1 MQISGIRN
9 YQQNRKQK
17 PSFSA
22 IYFSTENCKPA
33 AKEILDCFQ
42 KRGMLFNGLTREG
55 KKIQVITTKY
65 NSTEEKNKVADLIS
79 HVQDLETI
87 PGQGA
92 KRFID
97 RFNKY
102 NGN

>member
-1 MQISGIRN
+1 MQINGIRN

-17 PSFSA
+17 TSFSA
-22 IYFSTENCKPA
+22 IHFSVESCKPS
-33 AKEILDCFQ
+33 AKEILDHFQ
-42 KRGMLFNGLTREG
+42 KKGMVFNGITREG

-65 NSTEEKNKVADLIS
+65 NSVEEKSTVAELIS

-87 PGQGA
+87 PGFGA
-92 KRFID
+92 QRFID